1 MELLIVGIG
10 QLVTPQARGM
20 ELAAHE
26 RCYIKIRDGKI
37 AEFGPLDR
45 APAPSLPHL
54 RELDARGGVVLPGL
68 VDPHT
73 HAVFAGTR
81 EEEFLRRCR
90 GERYTSG
97 GIRTTVA
104 AVRRASEEDLYQSA
118 KRFLLEMLRQGT
130 TTVEVKSGYGLDLE
144 NELKLLRVIKRLD
157 EDLPLDLIPTFLGA
171 HAVPEGKS
179 SSEYVREVLAMIP
192 EVKRLG
198 LAEFCDVFCEP
209 GFFSVEESRKIL
221 SACRAAGLKLK
232 IHADELEWSGGA
244 ELAAELGAVSADH
257 LLRASD
263 EGLKR
268 LKEAGVIPVLL
279 PGTAFTLNV
288 PFPPVRKMLEA
299 GLPVALATDF
309 NPGTCLISSMLFI
322 VALAVMRMG
331 MTVEEALIAAT
342 RNGAW
347 ALGLQDRG
355 VIAPGMLADLVIL
368 DLDNYKQIPYF
379 IGHDRVKYV
388 LKRGE
393 VVYAHPSLCQ
403 D

>member
-1 MELLIVGIG
+1 VELLITGIG
-10 QLVTPQARGM
+10 QLITPQVQGP
-20 ELAAHE
+20 ELVVLE
-26 RCYIKIRDGKI
+26 DCYIRINEGRI
-37 AEFGPLDR
+37 AALGPLEE
-45 APAPSLPHL
+45 APPL
-54 RELDARGGVVLPGL
+54 RGRKVLDVEGGVVLPGL

-97 GIRTTVA
+97 GIRATVA
-104 AVRRASEEDLYQSA
+104 AVRAASEEELY
-118 KRFLLEMLRQGT
+118 RNGRHFLLEMLRSGT

-144 NELKLLRVIKRLD
+144 NELKLLRVIKRLN
-157 EDLPLDLIPTFLGA
+157 EDLPLDLVPTFLGA
-171 HAVPEGKS
+171 HALPEGKG
-179 SSEYVREVLAMIP
+179 SSEYLEEVLAMIP
-192 EVKRLG
+192 KVKSAG

-232 IHADELEWSGGA
+232 LHADEFQNSGGA

-257 LLRASD
+257 LLKVSD
-263 EGLKR
+263 EGIAR
-268 LKEAGVIPVLL
+268 LREAGVIPVLL
-279 PGTAFTLNV
+279 PGTPFTLNAEYA
-288 PFPPVRKMLEA
+288 PARKMLAA

-309 NPGTCLISSMLFI
+309 NPGTCLINSMLFI
-322 VALAVMRMG
+322 IALTVMKMG

-342 RNGAW
+342 RNAAR
-347 ALGLQDRG
+347 ALALEDRG
-355 VIAPGMLADLVIL
+355 VIAPGKLADLVVL
-368 DLDNYKQIPYF
+368 DLKSYRQISYF
-379 IGHDRVKYV
+379 LGHDLVKYV

-393 VVYAHPSLCQ
+393 VVYARAHPGLCQ